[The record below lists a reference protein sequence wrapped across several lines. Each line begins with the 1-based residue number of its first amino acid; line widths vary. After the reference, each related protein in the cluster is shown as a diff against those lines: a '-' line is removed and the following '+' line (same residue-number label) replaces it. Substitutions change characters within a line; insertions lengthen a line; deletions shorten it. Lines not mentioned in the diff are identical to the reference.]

1 MSIFAVMGAIEL
13 GLIYSLVAVGVF
25 LSFRVLD
32 FPDLTVDGSFPL
44 GAAVTAIM
52 IVNGFNPYLA
62 MLAAVACGFF
72 AGLVTA
78 FLNLKLKILHLLAS
92 ILTMTALYSINIR
105 IMNAPNIALI
115 NEVTIVTP
123 FENGF
128 TWGSMT
134 VSKIILS
141 PLMLSIFIFIIALL
155 LIRFLN
161 SKIGLAMRAT
171 GKNTRMSRANGINT
185 TLMIALGMGISNGLV
200 ALGGSLFSQTQGF
213 ADVTTGVGTI
223 VIGLAAVIAG
233 ETLFPSRTVYG
244 TVIACIFGAIIY
256 RLMIAFALEADFI
269 GLQASDLNMVTSL
282 LVGFALVLPMIKQKF
297 KQNRSL
303 KKKASTSLN
312 KKERIE

>member
-13 GLIYSLVAVGVF
+13 GLIYSLVAIGVF

-44 GAAVTAIM
+44 GAAVTAVL
-52 IVNGFNPYLA
+52 IVNGVNPYLA
-62 MLAAVACGFF
+62 MIVAVACGFF

-115 NEVTIVTP
+115 NETTIMTP

-128 TWGSMT
+128 TWGGVMLPK
-134 VSKIILS
+134 VILS
-141 PLMLSIFIFIIALL
+141 PLILSGFILMIALL

-185 TLMIALGMGISNGLV
+185 TFMIALGMGISNGLV

-256 RLMIAFALEADFI
+256 RLTIAFALEADFI
-269 GLQASDLNMVTSL
+269 GLQASDLNMVTSA

-297 KQNRSL
+297 KQNRSP
-303 KKKASTSLN
+303 KKTVLTPPTKVG
-312 KKERIE
+312 E